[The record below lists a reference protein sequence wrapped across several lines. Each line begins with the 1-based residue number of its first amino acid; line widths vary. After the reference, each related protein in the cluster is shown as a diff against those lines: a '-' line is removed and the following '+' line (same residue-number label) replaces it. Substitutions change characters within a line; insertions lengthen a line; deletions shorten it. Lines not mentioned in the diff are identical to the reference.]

1 MGLKEAYQEKL
12 EAQLKEWSAKLHE
25 LKAKADKATADAKIK
40 MYQEIDD
47 LKAKKEVA
55 QQKLDEIK
63 AAGAEK
69 WESLKAASEKTMED
83 LKSKWA
89 SVKAKFR

>member
-1 MGLKEAYQEKL
+1 
-12 EAQLKEWSAKLHE
+12 
-25 LKAKADKATADAKIK
+25 

-89 SVKAKFR
+89 NVKAKFR